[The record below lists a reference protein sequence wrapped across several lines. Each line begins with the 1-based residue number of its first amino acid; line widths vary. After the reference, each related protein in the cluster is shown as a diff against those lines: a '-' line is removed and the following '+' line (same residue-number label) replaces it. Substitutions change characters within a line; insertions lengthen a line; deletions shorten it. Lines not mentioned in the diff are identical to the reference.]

1 MELEVDASLRD
12 LHENMDTETALQAI
26 SLHVQKAADNV
37 HKLPSIGERVGTI
50 IVSKCG
56 RWFTAYS
63 KLCKSIG
70 ERVGT
75 IIVSKCARWFT
86 AYSKLCK
93 TTRVSCNKNKKYSVF
108 LIKF

>member
-1 MELEVDASLRD
+1 VLSFTGIPEALREESEKIMELEVDASLRD

-50 IVSKCG
+50 IVSKC
-56 RWFTAYS
+56 
-63 KLCKSIG
+63 
-70 ERVGT
+70 
-75 IIVSKCARWFT
+75 ARWFT

-93 TTRVSCNKNKKYSVF
+93 TIRVLCNKNKKYRFF
-108 LIKF
+108 LNNF